1 VVKLNG
7 YQLFFF
13 DAPPNGNLLR
23 MTCCQPCVD
32 MRVMRHQE
40 KETLT

>member
-7 YQLFFF
+7 YQLFYF
-13 DAPPNGNLLR
+13 DAPPNGNMSR
-23 MTCCQPCVD
+23 VTRCKPCVD
-32 MRVMRHQE
+32 MRVIRHQE